1 MSLGEDG
8 DDRERRAEM
17 AMSGEDMNR
26 RLGAPAEPATPLLGA
41 WTQYLAQER
50 RFSPHTVEAYGRDV
64 AAFLGFLVEHLGEE
78 PSPSALAK
86 LEPQDLRAYLAY
98 RRQGDAP
105 LRDRSLSR
113 ALAAIRAFYRWLEKR
128 HGVENARIGLVRG
141 PRLKQTLPRPVSE
154 ASALA
159 LIGEAE
165 IDSDIPWIAARD
177 AAVVTLLYAA
187 GLRISEALS
196 LTGADHPLPET
207 LRILGKGG
215 KTRLAPILPAARDAV
230 SVYVR
235 ACPFA
240 IAGDT
245 PLFRGAKG
253 GPLSPRIVQALMA
266 RLRVRLG
273 LPDSATPHA
282 LRHSFATHLLAG
294 GGDLRTIQ
302 ELLGH
307 ASLSTTQRYADVD
320 SEGLIAAYKAAHPR
334 A

>member
-1 MSLGEDG
+1 MSVEDK
-8 DDRERRAEM
+8 
-17 AMSGEDMNR
+17 NR
-26 RLGAPAEPATPLLGA
+26 RVGAPAEPGSGLLSS
-41 WTQYLAQER
+41 WTAYLADER

-78 PSPSALAK
+78 PSIAALAA
-86 LEPQDLRAYLAY
+86 LEPQDLRAYLAF
-98 RRQGDAP
+98 RRQGDQP
-105 LRDRSLSR
+105 LKDRSLSR

-128 HGVENARIGLVRG
+128 RGVENARIGLVRG
-141 PRLKQTLPRPVSE
+141 PRLKQALPRPVSE
-154 ASALA
+154 QAAFA
-159 LIGEAE
+159 LINEAE
-165 IDSDIPWIAARD
+165 LDNETPWIAARD
-177 AAVVTLLYAA
+177 VALITLLYAA

-230 SVYVR
+230 SAYVR
-235 ACPFA
+235 ACPYP
-240 IAGDT
+240 IAGDA

-253 GPLSPRIVQALMA
+253 GALSPRIAQALMA
-266 RLRVRLG
+266 RLRGRLG

-320 SEGLIAAYKAAHPR
+320 SEGLIAAYTAAHPR

>member
-1 MSLGEDG
+1 
-8 DDRERRAEM
+8 
-17 AMSGEDMNR
+17 
-26 RLGAPAEPATPLLGA
+26 
-41 WTQYLAQER
+41 
-50 RFSPHTVEAYGRDV
+50 V

-78 PSPSALAK
+78 PSLKALAS

-113 ALAAIRAFYRWLEKR
+113 ALAAIRAFYGWLEKR
-128 HGVENARIGLVRG
+128 QGVENARIGLVRG

-154 ASALA
+154 SSALA

-165 IDSDIPWIAARD
+165 LDNEVPWIAARD
-177 AAVVTLLYAA
+177 AAVITLLYAA

-207 LRILGKGG
+207 LRITGKGN
-215 KTRLAPILPAARDAV
+215 KTRLAPILPAAREAV
-230 SVYVR
+230 AVYVR
-235 ACPFA
+235 ECPYPM
-240 IAGDT
+240 GRDE
-245 PLFRGAKG
+245 PLFRGVRG
-253 GPLSPRIVQALMA
+253 GPLSPRLVQGLMA

-320 SEGLIAAYKAAHPR
+320 TDALIDAYSAAHPR